1 MALFKEDG
9 SLDIE
14 RINALPLEEYKEVI
28 GRLTWEQVEEYFS
41 KTPLNES
48 LQNPHCVEVEYTLE
62 DELARGGVL
71 LEEVINNLGRNCE
84 NRDETIKRDFDED
97 GNPINPI

>member
-1 MALFKEDG
+1 MALLKEDG

-14 RINALPLEEYKEVI
+14 RINALPLEEYTEEL

-41 KTPLNES
+41 SISMEES
-48 LQNPHCVEVEYTLE
+48 LQTPHSVEVDYTLE

-71 LEEVINNLGRNCE
+71 FEDVINKLGRKY
-84 NRDETIKRDFDED
+84 ETKQ
-97 GNPINPI
+97 